1 MNYVWKFMSN
11 FKEFYN
17 DINSA
22 TLTGAIDVV
31 VVQQRDGSY
40 LSSPF
45 HVRFGKIG
53 VLRSREKVVDIE
65 INGEPVG
72 IHMKLGESG
81 EAFFVEETDDQVEVP
96 DYLATSPIPDVSNFD
111 EQMAILNA
119 DAPAEDLQF
128 PLINSEPNNLKANL
142 GQNQNVAESIE
153 EIDFTDK
160 PQSISQHGNAEIIQ
174 NEPIVTESGVTENDN
189 SNSTK
194 SKRKRRKRTLKR
206 KPVSKA
212 PEAFEKASPESAGVE
227 NSEDVGEEIFSME
240 LDNPTEFNQVIIP
253 PTPSPSHVS
262 SLSSQMR
269 TEPPEFVNKDNSWST
284 LSTSYEGLQLPNDRS
299 GLSAS
304 LSDGEGTPMEGRS
317 PSGSR
322 PSTPKSDTEYE
333 MRKME
338 LSVNS
343 EESQNQWSWTWGE
356 LPVPPQ
362 ASPLVE
368 RDAPFSDD
376 DSSTKA
382 KQIKKD
388 QAEQKSMLGGVFKL
402 MGMSRNANNPNATPS
417 AVKEEKGMYLDDLSS
432 SDIDPEIAALYL
444 SPNSTWTS
452 QNKSKE
458 SAVVPVGKDED
469 TESGNGSSLP
479 QSPHSVDGAIG
490 GSQPTSAD
498 SDGEDLAGQPE
509 LKEFNDV
516 AFSLCGNILN
526 CSAEVAHRKFQKSII
541 NYDQFCCDPNIF
553 GNPDL
558 MVRVNG
564 KYCSWLSAAP
574 MLMSFVLFQKPLPDS
589 VVSDLMKEQSPKK
602 TTKSQRRGYSWFSW
616 RRTAAGD
623 GEQNAANTTSLTI
636 SSTTEIVQKSEEAS
650 EELVTGAPQQ
660 LTSTPTK
667 AVNIPSAVRPEII
680 QSDGKREFSKNS
692 TPITLDKKP
701 ANSGETYK
709 KTLRL
714 SSEQI
719 SQLNLKHGPNEVVFS
734 VTTAYQGTTK
744 CKCHIYLWKYHDKI
758 VVSDIDGTITKS
770 DVLGHILPIIGK
782 TWAQSGVAKLF
793 TSISENGYHF
803 MYLSARAIGQARVT
817 RDYLRSIKQDDIT
830 LPDGPLLLSP
840 SSLISALHREV
851 IEKKPEEFKISCLKD
866 IQALFP
872 GNNPLYTGFGNKIND
887 VFAYRA
893 VGIQMSRVF
902 TINHKGELKYE
913 LNKVFRSSYSSL
925 RDVVDHLFP
934 PLRKNGSD
942 GLLTTDFVNAEEFSS
957 FTFWRDPLPE
967 IIISAELLAL

>member
-1 MNYVWKFMSN
+1 MSN

-22 TLTGAIDVV
+22 TLTGAIDVIV
-31 VVQQRDGSY
+31 VEQKDGSY
-40 LSSPF
+40 LTSPF

-72 IHMKLGESG
+72 IHMKLGETG
-81 EAFFVEETDDQVEVP
+81 EAFFVEETDDQFEVP
-96 DYLATSPIPDVSNFD
+96 VHLATSPIPDVSNFD
-111 EQMAILNA
+111 EQMAILNECGHTENA
-119 DAPAEDLQF
+119 HF
-128 PLINSEPNNLKANL
+128 PLSNINETTCSEEKLC
-142 GQNQNVAESIE
+142 
-153 EIDFTDK
+153 
-160 PQSISQHGNAEIIQ
+160 QSQ
-174 NEPIVTESGVTENDN
+174 IVTEGVDEIDSIGKPKSIVQPGNVEINKEQTSESGFTENDN
-189 SNSTK
+189 NSNSTR

-206 KPVSKA
+206 KPVPKA
-212 PEAFEKASPESAGVE
+212 PEALEKASPDAFGVE
-227 NSEDVGEEIFSME
+227 NSEDAGEDIFQME
-240 LDNPTEFNQVIIP
+240 LENEPEFSQVVIP

-262 SLSSQMR
+262 STSSQIR
-269 TEPPEFVNKDNSWST
+269 NQPLEFVNKDGAWS
-284 LSTSYEGLQLPNDRS
+284 SMSYEGLHLPHESS
-299 GLSAS
+299 GGNTT
-304 LSDGEGTPMEGRS
+304 LSDGEVTPNEGRS

-338 LSVNS
+338 FSVSS
-343 EESQNQWSWTWGE
+343 EDSQNQWSWTWGE

-362 ASPLVE
+362 ASPQIE
-368 RDAPFSDD
+368 REAPFSDD

-388 QAEQKSMLGGVFKL
+388 QAEQRSMLGGVFKL
-402 MGMSRNANNPNATPS
+402 MGISKNASNPNSTPN

-444 SPNSTWTS
+444 SPNSTWSS
-452 QNKSKE
+452 QNKGKE
-458 SAVVPVGKDED
+458 STVVPIGKDED

-490 GSQPTSAD
+490 GPQPTSAD
-498 SDGEDLAGQPE
+498 SDGEEPAGQSE

-526 CSAEVAHRKFQKSII
+526 CSAEVAHRKFQKSLI
-541 NYDQFCCDPNIF
+541 NYDQFCTDPNIF

-564 KYCSWLSAAP
+564 KYCSWASAAP

-623 GEQNAANTTSLTI
+623 SEQNVTNTTTVDI
-636 SSTTEIVQKSEEAS
+636 TSTTEVVTNQNGISED
-650 EELVTGAPQQ
+650 LVTNLPQH

-667 AVNIPSAVRPEII
+667 AIDIPSAARSEVE
-680 QSDGKREFSKNS
+680 SDGKRDYSKDS
-692 TPITLDKKP
+692 AAIAVDRKPI
-701 ANSGETYK
+701 GETYK

-719 SQLNLKHGPNEVVFS
+719 AQLNLKHGPNEVVFS
-734 VTTAYQGTTK
+734 VTTAYQGTTR
-744 CKCHIYLWKYHDKI
+744 CKCHIYLWKYHDKV

-872 GNNPLYTGFGNKIND
+872 GENPLHTGFGNKFND
-887 VFAYRA
+887 VFAYRT

-902 TINHKGELKYE
+902 TINHKGELKHE
-913 LNKVFRSSYSSL
+913 LNKSFQSSYSSL

-942 GLLTTDFVNAEEFSS
+942 GLLTTDFVNAEEYSS
-957 FTFWRDPLPE
+957 FTFWREPLPE
-967 IIISAELLAL
+967 IEISAELLVC